1 MHVDGIH
8 GILSENKVNSCGRG
22 QLILGM
28 CHNVKFDEYNL
39 INVSIMQHIDHTFLP
54 TVNEQLLCF

>member
-1 MHVDGIH
+1 MHVDRIH
-8 GILSENKVNSCGRG
+8 GILSENKVFYYGRG

-39 INVSIMQHIDHTFLP
+39 INVSIMQHIDHTFFG
-54 TVNEQLLCF
+54 NSQ